1 VTTAALLLGAVTI
14 ERLLELWWARRNT
27 TALFARGAREVA
39 PGHYPAIVFL
49 HAIWL
54 ASLWIFGWAVPLNLY
69 WLTVFLALQSLRAWI
84 LISLG
89 GRWTTRIIVVPGTP
103 LVTRGPYR
111 FLSHPNYFVVAGEI
125 ATLPLCLGLSWLALV
140 FSIANAVILSV
151 RIRAESTALYGT
163 HYVEH
168 V

>member
-1 VTTAALLLGAVTI
+1 MTTAALLLGAVTI

-27 TALFARGAREVA
+27 TALLARGAREVA

-89 GRWTTRIIVVPGTP
+89 GRWTTRIIVVPGAP

-111 FLSHPNYFVVAGEI
+111 NSSDATRSARRVSALPPCLRRTAAERQSHDLP
-125 ATLPLCLGLSWLALV
+125 AT
-140 FSIANAVILSV
+140 
-151 RIRAESTALYGT
+151 T
-163 HYVEH
+163 
-168 V
+168 